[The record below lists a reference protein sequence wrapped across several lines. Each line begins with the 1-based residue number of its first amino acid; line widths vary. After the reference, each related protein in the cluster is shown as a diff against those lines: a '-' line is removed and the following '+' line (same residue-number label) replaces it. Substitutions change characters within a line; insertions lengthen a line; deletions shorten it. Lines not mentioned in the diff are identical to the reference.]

1 MDSALLE
8 MRSIRKRFGEAVVLD
23 GVDLD
28 IHAGEVHALAGENGA
43 GKSTL
48 MRIAAGIHA
57 PDEGQITFCG
67 REFAPKSPS
76 HALRAGIAMA
86 HQELSLAGELT
97 VAENILAG
105 LEPRWGG
112 FVDWK
117 DCISAPMKCWPSF
130 APPLMPMLRCR
141 RWGWGTGR

>member
-1 MDSALLE
+1 

-28 IHAGEVHALAGENGA
+28 VHAGEVHALAGENGA

-57 PDEGQITFCG
+57 PDGGEITFCG
-67 REFAPKSPS
+67 RAFAPRSPA

-86 HQELSLAGELT
+86 HQELSLAAELA

-112 FVDWK
+112 FVNWK
-117 DCISAPMKCWPSF
+117 RLYQRAQRN
-130 APPLMPMLRCR
+130 AR
-141 RWGWGTGR
+141 RVLPRY